1 MYEAAAR
8 SYQQTNF
15 LSADPLKLVRM
26 CYEGAIGS
34 LKVSRDAYIARDYE
48 NKGKALVKTL
58 DIIHELNAS
67 LDMEKGG
74 DVAKNLRALYL
85 YMTQALV
92 EADLKKDLNVFDKVI
107 HMLEELESAWQ
118 ELAFGH
124 SESASHSPSAIGL
137 PYEAKKMATV
147 NGAVWSA

>member
-1 MYEAAAR
+1 MYEAATK
-8 SYQQTNF
+8 SYRQTNF

-34 LKVSRDAYIARDYE
+34 LKRSRDAYIAHDYE
-48 NKGKALVKTL
+48 AKGKALVKTL
-58 DIIHELNAS
+58 DIIHELNVS

-74 DVAKNLRALYL
+74 DIAKNLRALYL
-85 YMTQALV
+85 YMTQALI
-92 EADLKKDLNVFDKVI
+92 EADLKRDLNVFDAVI

-124 SESASHSPSAIGL
+124 PETVSASPAAIPYDANKMAIGS
-137 PYEAKKMATV
+137 
-147 NGAVWSA
+147 GAWSA